1 MPLSWRIGAGVA
13 GLMLALLAWNGFSQF
28 LAGRHAD
35 QVTRE
40 SARIAAVNAQIAS
53 ERTRQY
59 TAKLAADIDQQRKTM
74 LEIHQQGNEDSRKYQ
89 AAQALLAEQERQE
102 ELRVKAT
109 YKLGPNQRCAAGI
122 VFNRTG
128 AGFTTFVGSD
138 GQSVKCSGDTAAQPL
153 R

>member
-1 MPLSWRIGAGVA
+1 MPLSWKIGAGVA

-40 SARIAAVNAQIAS
+40 SARIAAVNAQKAS

-89 AAQALLAEQERQE
+89 AAQALLAEQQRQE

-122 VFNRTG
+122 VFNRAG
-128 AGFTTFVGSD
+128 AGFTTFVGGD